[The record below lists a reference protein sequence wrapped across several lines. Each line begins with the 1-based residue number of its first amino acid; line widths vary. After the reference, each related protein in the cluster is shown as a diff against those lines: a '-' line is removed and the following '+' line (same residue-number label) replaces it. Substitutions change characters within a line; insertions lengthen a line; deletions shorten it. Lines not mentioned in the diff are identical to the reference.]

1 MILSNSGNKMAN
13 TTKTALTPILIT
25 NLPNELTVSLILFV
39 LILATPNKT
48 SNVEIMGLA
57 FNGVLASGTKQIN
70 PLIKG

>member
-25 NLPNELTVSLILFV
+25 NLPNELTVSLILF